1 MQRKTYKRLTES
13 NWGQFMQ
20 LFENGCS
27 PEQIADELGIS
38 LDNAKETLD
47 AIKKADA
54 VNFKSIQ
61 ALKANQHARRSK
73 ALEDTFDCLTDTDLI
88 QELRRRGYTGTITKT
103 ISTTL

>member
-20 LFENGCS
+20 LFESGCT
-27 PEQIADELGIS
+27 PEQIADQLGIS
-38 LDNAKETLD
+38 LDNAKETID
-47 AIKKADA
+47 AIGKADA

-61 ALKANQHARRSK
+61 AMKAGQHARRSK
-73 ALEDTFDCLTDTDLI
+73 AWDITFDCLSDSALI

-103 ISTTL
+103 ISATL